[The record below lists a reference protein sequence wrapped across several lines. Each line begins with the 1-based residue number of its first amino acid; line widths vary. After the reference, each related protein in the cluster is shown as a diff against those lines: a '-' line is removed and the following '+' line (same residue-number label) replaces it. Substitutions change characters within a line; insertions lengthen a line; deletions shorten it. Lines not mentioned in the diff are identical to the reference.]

1 MIFEKVKEILM
12 KELNLSGEEVTMEAS
27 FEALGI
33 DSLDLVELVMQLEEE
48 FDISMV
54 ETEEMKTVEDVV
66 RYSSCFAGVAARF
79 WQS

>member
-12 KELNLSGEEVTMEAS
+12 KELNLSGEEVTLEAS

-48 FDISMV
+48 FDINME
-54 ETEEMKTVEDVV
+54 ETEGMKTVEDVV
-66 RYSSCFAGVAARF
+66 RYIETAKEA
-79 WQS
+79 

>member
-33 DSLDLVELVMQLEEE
+33 DSLDLVGLVMQLEEE
-48 FDISMV
+48 FDINME
-54 ETEEMKTVEDVV
+54 ETEGMKTVEDVV
-66 RYSSCFAGVAARF
+66 RYIETAKEA
-79 WQS
+79 

>member
-48 FDISMV
+48 FDITME
-54 ETEEMKTVEDVV
+54 ETEGMKTVEDVV
-66 RYSSCFAGVAARF
+66 RYIEKAKEA
-79 WQS
+79 

>member
-48 FDISMV
+48 FDINM
-54 ETEEMKTVEDVV
+54 EEIEGMKTVEDVV
-66 RYSSCFAGVAARF
+66 RYIETAKEA
-79 WQS
+79 

>member
-48 FDISMV
+48 FDINME
-54 ETEEMKTVEDVV
+54 ETEGMKTVEDVV
-66 RYSSCFAGVAARF
+66 RYIETAKEA
-79 WQS
+79 

>member
-48 FDISMV
+48 FDINME
-54 ETEEMKTVEDVV
+54 ETEGMKTVEDVV
-66 RYSSCFAGVAARF
+66 RYIETVKEA
-79 WQS
+79 

>member
-48 FDISMV
+48 FDISME
-54 ETEEMKTVEDVV
+54 ETQEMKTVEDVV
-66 RYSSCFAGVAARF
+66 RYIEKAKEA
-79 WQS
+79 

>member
-48 FDISMV
+48 FDINME
-54 ETEEMKTVEDVV
+54 ETEGMKTVKDVV
-66 RYSSCFAGVAARF
+66 RYIETAKEA
-79 WQS
+79 

>member
-12 KELNLSGEEVTMEAS
+12 KELNLSGDEVTMEAS

-48 FDISMV
+48 FDISME
-54 ETEEMKTVEDVV
+54 ETEGMKTVEDVV
-66 RYSSCFAGVAARF
+66 RYIETAKEA
-79 WQS
+79 

>member
-12 KELNLSGEEVTMEAS
+12 KELNLSNEEVTLEAS

-48 FDISMV
+48 FDLTME
-54 ETEEMKTVEDVV
+54 ETDEMKTVADVV
-66 RYSSCFAGVAARF
+66 RYIEKAKES
-79 WQS
+79 

>member
-1 MIFEKVKEILM
+1 MIFEKVKEILI

-48 FDISMV
+48 FDISME

-66 RYSSCFAGVAARF
+66 RYIEKAKEA
-79 WQS
+79 

>member
-48 FDISMV
+48 FDISME

-66 RYSSCFAGVAARF
+66 RYIEKAREA
-79 WQS
+79 

>member
-48 FDISMV
+48 FDISME

-66 RYSSCFAGVAARF
+66 RYIEKAKEA
-79 WQS
+79 

>member
-1 MIFEKVKEILM
+1 M

-48 FDISMV
+48 FDITME
-54 ETEEMKTVEDVV
+54 ETEGMKTVEDVV
-66 RYSSCFAGVAARF
+66 RYIEKAKEA
-79 WQS
+79 

>member
-1 MIFEKVKEILM
+1 MIFEKVKEILI

-48 FDISMV
+48 FDINME
-54 ETEEMKTVEDVV
+54 ETEGMKTVEDVV
-66 RYSSCFAGVAARF
+66 RYIETAKEA
-79 WQS
+79 

>member
-48 FDISMV
+48 FDINME
-54 ETEEMKTVEDVV
+54 ETEGMKTVEDVV
-66 RYSSCFAGVAARF
+66 RYIETAKEAK
-79 WQS
+79 

>member
-1 MIFEKVKEILM
+1 LEELSMIFEKVKEILM

-48 FDISMV
+48 FDISME

-66 RYSSCFAGVAARF
+66 RYIEKAKEA
-79 WQS
+79 

>member
-12 KELNLSGEEVTMEAS
+12 KELNLSGDEVTMEAS

-48 FDISMV
+48 FDINME
-54 ETEEMKTVEDVV
+54 ETEGMKTVEDVV
-66 RYSSCFAGVAARF
+66 RYIETAKEA
-79 WQS
+79 

>member
-48 FDISMV
+48 FDISME
-54 ETEEMKTVEDVV
+54 ETEGMKTVEDVV
-66 RYSSCFAGVAARF
+66 RYIETAKEA
-79 WQS
+79 

>member
-48 FDISMV
+48 FDISMK

-66 RYSSCFAGVAARF
+66 RYIEKAKEA
-79 WQS
+79 

>member
-12 KELNLSGEEVTMEAS
+12 KELNLSGDEVTLDAS

-48 FDISMV
+48 FEISMD
-54 ETEEMKTVEDVV
+54 ETEDLKTVEDVV
-66 RYSSCFAGVAARF
+66 RYIEKAKAA
-79 WQS
+79 

>member
-12 KELNLSGEEVTMEAS
+12 KELNLSGDEVTMEAS

-48 FDISMV
+48 FDINME
-54 ETEEMKTVEDVV
+54 ETEGMKTVKDVV
-66 RYSSCFAGVAARF
+66 RYIETAKEA
-79 WQS
+79 

>member
-1 MIFEKVKEILM
+1 MIFEKVKEILV

-48 FDISMV
+48 FDINME
-54 ETEEMKTVEDVV
+54 ETEGMKTVEDVV
-66 RYSSCFAGVAARF
+66 RYIETAKEA
-79 WQS
+79 